1 MIPRP
6 TKRRPEW
13 TQRMLPG
20 AVLPGAVLPGAAL
33 GRRLGA
39 TRLGE
44 EARRASANPPLGP
57 ALHQCWP
64 RHTGRAWRHAG
75 ARAVHEERQGRS
87 GGADL
92 PPAPPRARLARTNRG
107 RGATLPARRLQPC
120 VQPGCNPTFSQ
131 GCNPTRA
138 QAATLRG
145 LRLQPYVASG
155 CNPTC
160 AGAPGLGQQ
169 RAQRRGV
176 AFAVRRLPL
185 VRGALVRGAIV
196 YGEP

>member
-1 MIPRP
+1 M
-6 TKRRPEW
+6 
-13 TQRMLPG
+13 
-20 AVLPGAVLPGAAL
+20 LPGAVLPGAAL

-92 PPAPPRARLARTNRG
+92 PPTPPRARLARTNRG

-145 LRLQPYVASG
+145 LRLQPYVRRCTRPRSTARSTARSG
-155 CNPTC
+155 IRRTPPTPST
-160 AGAPGLGQQ
+160 GSPSTGSHS
-169 RAQRRGV
+169 
-176 AFAVRRLPL
+176 
-185 VRGALVRGAIV
+185 VRGALV
-196 YGEP
+196 P